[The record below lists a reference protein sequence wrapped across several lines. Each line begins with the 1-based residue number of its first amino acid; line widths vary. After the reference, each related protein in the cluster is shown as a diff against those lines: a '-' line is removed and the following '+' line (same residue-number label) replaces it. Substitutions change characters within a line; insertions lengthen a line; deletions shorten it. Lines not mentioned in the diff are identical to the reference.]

1 MIPVLTEEPLTLSVN
16 VPVSEPYFVD
26 VILMAV
32 TFDFAAVTGTAV
44 KLPA

>member
-1 MIPVLTEEPLTLSVN
+1 MPEATAEPLTESVN
-16 VPVSEPYFVD
+16 VLESDPYFVD